1 MLCYQEG
8 STLLEGRALVL
19 QTFLLPGRRVLLLG
33 SLLLNPVVT
42 PAVIRVKQE
51 EPKWHIP

>member
-51 EPKWHIP
+51 EPKRHIP